1 MDSMLRLPAGDN
13 LSVDIQPNRWRL
25 LFADADADNGMTR
38 ARVLVE
44 AVPGQALRYTNSFAA
59 RRRLPPESLPPAQIR
74 QVVAGWSAD
83 DARWHLGLVVAPE
96 LAAERGSR
104 WVEMASWP
112 DPTQTT
118 TQAAVQQAGIALGE
132 VLGVPFRLIPPRVA
146 PEIAAPVAD
155 LPALPLQLGIW
166 TLERAVAEDAAAS
179 TGGGGEA
186 LRLRRSARWTR
197 GRLLR
202 ALWYA
207 LWMAIFA
214 ALSVATLTTELALP
228 NSGMM
233 LPNPQ
238 ILPYLGLATAAVLAA
253 LIVSILREVLANPD
267 RVLIDPASRSIVG
280 LTGGVE
286 RWRHD
291 ADDVQAIYA
300 SQVVGQRGDKR
311 TLYHGELN
319 LQLDSSRFFSVL
331 TTEQEEEQRGVN
343 GARPIELVEPLDP
356 RHVETD
362 LQAAA
367 LYLADALGGKPCW
380 YDQRTQ

>member
-1 MDSMLRLPAGDN
+1 
-13 LSVDIQPNRWRL
+13 
-25 LFADADADNGMTR
+25 
-38 ARVLVE
+38 
-44 AVPGQALRYTNSFAA
+44 
-59 RRRLPPESLPPAQIR
+59 
-74 QVVAGWSAD
+74 
-83 DARWHLGLVVAPE
+83 
-96 LAAERGSR
+96 
-104 WVEMASWP
+104 MASWP